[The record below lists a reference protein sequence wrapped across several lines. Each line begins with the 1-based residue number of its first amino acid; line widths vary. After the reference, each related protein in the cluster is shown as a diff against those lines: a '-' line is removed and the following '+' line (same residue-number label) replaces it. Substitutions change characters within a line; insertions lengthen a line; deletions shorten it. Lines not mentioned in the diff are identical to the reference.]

1 MTHKEAALGCL
12 GEFSLFNPHSSP
24 AREVG
29 SQMGIRY
36 GLTCPGPE
44 LECPGVPA
52 GLRWVGASAYQEPE
66 CSQRSIPE
74 LQHRG
79 IHHWTPNRC
88 GPGGHREK
96 AVAVGAQVA
105 GCTLPSPHVPCRGAG
120 SDRPTGS
127 PGSSCAACP
136 HPFFRKMC
144 DSCPHP
150 VVE

>member
-1 MTHKEAALGCL
+1 MTHEEAALGCL
-12 GEFSLFNPHSSP
+12 GEFALFNPHSSP
-24 AREVG
+24 AQEVG

-88 GPGGHREK
+88 GPGPQREGCGCGRTGGWVHP
-96 AVAVGAQVA
+96 AVAPCSVQRGRLRQAYWEPRLLL
-105 GCTLPSPHVPCRGAG
+105 CCLPTSFLQEDV
-120 SDRPTGS
+120 
-127 PGSSCAACP
+127 
-136 HPFFRKMC
+136 
-144 DSCPHP
+144 
-150 VVE
+150 

>member
-1 MTHKEAALGCL
+1 MTHEEAALGCL
-12 GEFSLFNPHSSP
+12 GEFALFNPHSSP

-88 GPGGHREK
+88 GPGATERRLWLWVHRWLGAPCRRPMFRAEGQ
-96 AVAVGAQVA
+96 AQTGLLGAQAPPV
-105 GCTLPSPHVPCRGAG
+105 LPAHIL
-120 SDRPTGS
+120 
-127 PGSSCAACP
+127 SSGRCVT
-136 HPFFRKMC
+136 
-144 DSCPHP
+144 P
-150 VVE
+150 VHILW